1 MLFTR
6 VNVSGAQLRTIRA
19 GNQRINA
26 HSAVITSAH
35 LIAAGTPV
43 RPMQFSGR
51 WNGRVGFLFF
61 PTGTQG
67 AGAPFFAF
75 AFPVGDGVAGARV
88 TIGDVLLT
96 ELPESVVS
104 ADKRRDLLHHEYHRA
119 QQWNYSADRTGGWY
133 AFAILYFLKGSDP
146 WGNKFE
152 QQAGWKGGRYTQCQ
166 GAAVSVM
173 RSQDGAPSVAV
184 TWRRL
189 PAPPYHGFHHEGHL
203 RLSRRLTRL
212 FVFPAAGERRPVLL
226 RERRRRCGAPGER
239 RTVPGGQPTR

>member
-1 MLFTR
+1 MTRASAAAAVIARRRRAYMGELPFAMSGGVKGPRFVLFTR

-26 HSAVITSAH
+26 HLAVITSAR

-43 RPMQFSGR
+43 RHMKFSVR

-61 PTGTQG
+61 PTGMQG

-88 TIGDVLLT
+88 TIGDVFLT
-96 ELPESVVS
+96 KLPEGVVS

-119 QQWNYSADRTGGWY
+119 QQRNYSADRTGGWY

-146 WGNKFE
+146 WE
-152 QQAGWKGGRYTQCQ
+152 TSSSSRPDGRAEDTRNVR
-166 GAAVSVM
+166 GPLPPAVAA
-173 RSQDGAPSVAV
+173 AFTLVAV
-184 TWRRL
+184 LAACTQR
-189 PAPPYHGFHHEGHL
+189 EGA
-203 RLSRRLTRL
+203 RS
-212 FVFPAAGERRPVLL
+212 AS
-226 RERRRRCGAPGER
+226 
-239 RTVPGGQPTR
+239 